1 MENQLLN
8 EPASAKPPKGLMA
21 LLVLTFIN
29 TGGAIVMGFV
39 SLLFFQPTA
48 ESLRKSKIDMAKSI
62 SVFKEIGFDEMA
74 DLLNRFQVMA
84 EILNHNFLAST
95 SLNILFSMI
104 GCVSA
109 VLMYKRNILGFH
121 AYIIYN
127 LLAASS
133 IYFFVSPAY
142 IPSVILIT
150 NLLISLVFVLLYSRH
165 LKWLR
170 KEA

>member
-8 EPASAKPPKGLMA
+8 EPASAKPPKGLMV

>member
-1 MENQLLN
+1 MV
-8 EPASAKPPKGLMA
+8 